1 MFRDYLAKIID
12 RKNLT
17 QSEMSEMIG
26 MIFSGEVTDAQV
38 GAFMAALATK
48 GETFEELAG
57 AAQAMRR
64 KALRIEAPG
73 QTVVDT
79 CGTGGDGANTFNI
92 STTTAFVVAGCGV
105 TVAKHGN
112 RSVSSKCGSADLLEN
127 LGINLNTA
135 PEIVEEAI
143 AEIGIGFLFAPLY
156 HGAMKYAMTA
166 RKEVGVRSIFN
177 MLGPLTN
184 PAGANCQLLGVYA
197 PQLTEMFAEALKM
210 LGSRRAFVV
219 HGHDGLDEISVCAST
234 RVSELADSQIRT
246 YDISPEQFFGEAA
259 DPQDL
264 TGGDPAQNAEMTRGV
279 LAGEKGARR
288 NVILLNTAAALVA
301 AGQATDISA
310 GIRLAEEAIDSGAAA
325 GKLDAL
331 AAFTRENG

>member
-1 MFRDYLAKIID
+1 MFREYLTKIID

-17 QSEMSEMIG
+17 QSDMSEMIG
-26 MIFSGEVTDAQV
+26 LIFSGEVSDSQV

-64 KALRIEAPG
+64 KALRIEALG

-219 HGHDGLDEISVCAST
+219 HGHDGLDEISVCAPT
-234 RVSELADSQIRT
+234 RISELKRR
-246 YDISPEQFFGEAA
+246 P
-259 DPQDL
+259 DPHL
-264 TGGDPAQNAEMTRGV
+264 RHVTGTVLWRG
-279 LAGEKGARR
+279 GSIRR
-288 NVILLNTAAALVA
+288 NWPAGNRPTTPRSPAGFWPVKRAPGATWFCSTARPLWSPRAV
-301 AGQATDISA
+301 
-310 GIRLAEEAIDSGAAA
+310 
-325 GKLDAL
+325 
-331 AAFTRENG
+331 